1 MGITQRPFGKYDAE
15 LLENLAHDLEIL
27 GLEIHTASPR
37 PIPDGAYNSLR
48 RQYRAEAFLATA
60 RRDADEHLLSITNRD
75 IYADDLNFVFGLA
88 RQVDRTAVI
97 SLARLVLDGDTD
109 IHRRRILKEA
119 VHELGHTF
127 GLGHCLKPSC
137 VMHFSNCLD
146 DTDRKGKEYCPE
158 CSAKLREL
166 SFSLR
171 I

>member
-1 MGITQRPFGKYDAE
+1 MGITLLPFGKFDAE

-27 GLEIHTASPR
+27 GLEVHTASPR

-48 RQYRAEAFLATA
+48 RQYRAQAFLATE
-60 RRDADEHLLSITNRD
+60 RGSADGYLLSITSRD
-75 IYADDLNFVFGLA
+75 IYADDLNFLFGLA

-127 GLGHCLKPSC
+127 GLRHCPKPNC
-137 VMHFSNCLD
+137 VMHFSNSLA
-146 DTDRKGKEYCPE
+146 DTDSKGSRFCDDCHSQLP
-158 CSAKLREL
+158 AEL
-166 SFSLR
+166 A
-171 I
+171 